1 MNMALTKEDLE
12 KNRAEI
18 EALESTLHSFA
29 TGLGFGEDEAIY
41 LRLLTPKG
49 FDPKNAEHRAAFP
62 KLCYEKAGRWLAS
75 SKNLVLRGRKL
86 FWVKAN
92 GEEKSVST
100 DPVAYLRL
108 QNQRGYAP
116 YIVVNPGGANKSSI
130 AEARV
135 IFWEADNPKPK
146 EEQLVQF
153 QQHSA
158 KWGGGM
164 AVETKNSIHSYI
176 RIDKSIPSDQIQ
188 ETQQRLILLMESDR
202 NIHNPDRLMRLPGFD
217 HLKVVDDEAGNPAL
231 EHFPVKLIHPWDGTF
246 ASRDAILAEL
256 PQLPEEVKQETRAQ
270 QETRSDF
277 AKYLKEFPKG
287 DTDQLALNALACIP
301 ARVEGTG
308 TYAQYRNILW
318 ALKAHF
324 GESKAVR
331 LMEAH
336 SPEGWDIEQVAR
348 SGGDHIKI
356 GTLFHIAKQYGF
368 TFPEKVKAVRKARPP
383 KSESSESGGI
393 PKEFVPTLESENGC
407 LWRLKWDK
415 EGEPSLQQVSNFD
428 FDIARVLTRSE
439 GSGGGGLFLNIH
451 HQTSKG
457 LVTSSV
463 LLKLEET
470 TTRDKFMDALKAGTG
485 ANLFCTA
492 KIDEIS
498 FLMDD
503 RRQEY
508 YASGGRDYRL
518 IDRVGRQTDGF
529 WVFETCQLNPNGE
542 VCTEDESGWLWSP
555 LLGEVEQIPSP
566 KIASPNPNALKN
578 LVKALEDFAPSEA
591 MPYGLLIIGQVVS
604 ILHRAEIHRA
614 EGWFPQYNN
623 HGDPGGGKTLFTD
636 MACSVAGMHGTFI
649 QKVSESVA
657 YERAKSLSCLPLFFD
672 DPLKEGDPKAL
683 AMFND
688 FLWKLYNGAS
698 RIVRGNC
705 QVPHTG
711 AIVTSNQALGEG
723 NIATESRLLKL
734 FVPRGSAFN
743 KAAYPALK
751 QAMDEASGG
760 LGSLIAL
767 GYPRKTVSGLRDRLL
782 PSLESAHPR
791 IADSMAILIH
801 YTQEFCKLAGVSF
814 DAMDFCIKTLCPA
827 ANELETQKDSLTD
840 FLEKIQRL
848 KAAGKVGDWNVT
860 TMENRDGQEFLAVW
874 LPDVWDIFAETYQ
887 VNYSRQTITRLT
899 EQQHG
904 QSNNVA
910 KFVESKTLWEQ
921 YQKSL
926 ADAKI
931 AAVTP
936 ESLPARPAKM
946 ASRKALLIPIV
957 LWLAVDTPQDIAQ
970 GNPPSVTVPEA
981 GPEEFHQSEIP
992 DASPSTSPSAPIL
1005 ESSNV
1010 TALPESPRDWQPDV
1024 SSPVWVECSGEWFPG
1039 VVLQAP
1045 NHEPNP
1051 HKCMTAWKV
1060 RLSESGEERYVWN
1073 VNDLRP
1079 VTQQSA

>member
-1 MNMALTKEDLE
+1 
-12 KNRAEI
+12 
-18 EALESTLHSFA
+18 
-29 TGLGFGEDEAIY
+29 
-41 LRLLTPKG
+41 
-49 FDPKNAEHRAAFP
+49 
-62 KLCYEKAGRWLAS
+62 
-75 SKNLVLRGRKL
+75 
-86 FWVKAN
+86 
-92 GEEKSVST
+92 
-100 DPVAYLRL
+100 
-108 QNQRGYAP
+108 
-116 YIVVNPGGANKSSI
+116 
-130 AEARV
+130 
-135 IFWEADNPKPK
+135 
-146 EEQLVQF
+146 
-153 QQHSA
+153 
-158 KWGGGM
+158 
-164 AVETKNSIHSYI
+164 
-176 RIDKSIPSDQIQ
+176 
-188 ETQQRLILLMESDR
+188 MESDR

-217 HLKVVDDEAGNPAL
+217 HLKVVDDEAGKPAL

-256 PQLPEEVKQETRAQ
+256 PQLPEEVKKETRAQ

-910 KFVESKTLWEQ
+910 KFVESKILWEQ